1 MVFGFGNA
9 SNAMMGASAGGVGG
23 LSQGSDLEVIQTEG
37 LGFLS
42 IAGDSKVQL
51 TSKWQPAPAPTASLL
66 SIAPRKGLVA
76 AASPDAVHIATTES
90 VRKAFEAPKNGDS
103 DIRPFT
109 PQAKVPLGIRISQL
123 AFTVDEQFLILS
135 AESGGGLA
143 VYNTDTLTKG
153 GTQSAF
159 EIPTNS
165 ESLRALVPNPSPD
178 LSHLVAIVTDKGN
191 LLMANLAEKKLVSGA
206 NGPVLRTQVSC
217 VSWSTKGKQL
227 VAGVADGSIYQMT
240 PEGVEKAHIP
250 KSPSVGDYHVASLA
264 WIENHVFL
272 AVYNQTNGQDP
283 SVFNLITRHQP
294 PGGTP
299 TFTYQKLTD
308 PVEPFVSDKTPHH
321 TILRLKD
328 FPPNLDEL
336 LLVASTA
343 NEGIGLL
350 TRSKTP
356 LTQDKEADKITN
368 VFTTTEFADDSKRAQ
383 LPMGEDLTDTFPIGA
398 TLDLSSK
405 DKVYKPIPT
414 DEIENSPGPLPGL
427 WVLNNEGVLVSWW
440 VVYNE
445 SIRAGTTYPGIVGGS
460 AAQAITSAAPASSGV
475 SAFGSPA
482 PASSGVSAFGTPAL
496 ASPGVSAFGK
506 PSPAP
511 AFGAPS
517 SPAPAFGG
525 ASALGAK
532 SSPWAAAASGTS
544 AAPAFG
550 SSTFGSKPA
559 AAAPAFGAPA
569 FGQPSAPAFG
579 QSSLGLGAAK
589 PSPWA
594 TGSTA
599 SAAPAFGQSGLGS
612 SASTTGKV
620 FGSSVTAPSGGG
632 FASFAGKGGF
642 GSLGGASPGSSIFG
656 SKPTGS
662 APAPE
667 VSMNTTTA
675 FPPPATK
682 TDKPAFGSSPF
693 VLGSTFKADTSAAS
707 SFEPKKPEGS
717 SMFGSGF
724 SSALEAP
731 ASKDEDMDR
740 VTPAPEEK
748 PKSVFG
754 DLGSTTPTST
764 PAPSKFGF
772 QTAGAEAAKTTLFAP
787 KPSAPTSS
795 IFGTPGPASSGLFK
809 PKQETDLFGQP
820 KPAAANPFGAPKP
833 AVANPFGAP
842 KPAVDNPFGAP
853 KIKREESD
861 KENLGAISQA
871 PLPPDAT
878 SKADFSFSSSSS
890 GSNNSQETDAKA
902 PVKAEEAPLPPDF
915 LRPSPPSKE
924 TSKSPGFSES
934 DTGRLPPNLLSSKPK
949 PEVYD
954 AKPPTPAP
962 EEAPLPPDFI
972 GRPATKL
979 SDVPAVPESPDAS
992 ELSEGDAEDQT
1003 HELEE
1008 GEVDDE
1014 EEEYDE
1020 EESEGS
1026 GVDVTK
1032 EFSPTAGGFESHT
1045 PGITPHGS
1053 FDGGMSGS
1061 AFSTISRSE
1070 ANQGRPL
1077 FGEINTRNAPSF
1089 PKPVPTSPRSPS
1101 PMRGPPR
1108 ASLLRPGPP
1117 DTPRSFAP
1125 GVASDLLGRRSAP
1138 PAASPFAAAPAARAR
1153 PQEVDPNIKAQM
1165 KLAAKREEEARQ
1177 ALVDPEDEGIQQLL
1191 RSKIEPT
1198 LQIDEFLAVD
1208 TRLKEVE
1215 KRGENEIPAACEALW
1230 RDINRMI
1237 DRLGLNSRALQ
1248 SFILGHTALRKE
1260 GGRDQDDLEHPD
1272 DWVLVE
1278 AEDLG
1283 KIIDNQLSRR
1293 LEEGRIQEIDRVE
1306 DEISGLMRDLT
1317 KLRVKEEDMRKIIMA
1332 HVDPDQVNVAKSLPL
1347 SAEQAA
1353 QQNELRRSF
1362 AAFSGLLAEAEE
1374 ALTLL
1379 KAKIASAGGAS
1390 GRAPVPTVDAI
1401 LRTINKMTSMA
1412 EKRSGDI
1419 DVLENQ
1425 MRRLR
1430 LGTPARSRE
1439 GSPFVGGPATP
1450 TPNNRRSMLM
1460 SPGGRGESPFAA
1472 SIRMGSVGPGG
1483 VASPRKKLSQFSEEE
1498 KRVLRE
1504 KERRRKNVLG
1514 MLRGSLERKGGNVSR
1529 LRDDE

>member
-1 MVFGFGNA
+1 MAFGFGNA
-9 SNAMMGASAGGVGG
+9 SNPMMGVPSAGGVGG

-42 IAGDSKVQL
+42 LAGDSKVQL

-90 VRKAFEAPKNGDS
+90 VRKAFESPKNGDS
-103 DIRPFT
+103 DVRPFT

-143 VYNTDTLTKG
+143 VYNTDTLTQG

-178 LSHLVAIVTDKGN
+178 LSHFVAIVTDKGN

-206 NGPVLRTQVSC
+206 NGPVLRSQVSC

-299 TFTYQKLTD
+299 TFTYQKITD
-308 PVEPFVSDKTPHH
+308 PVEPFVADKTPHH

-328 FPPNLDEL
+328 FPPNLDEC

-356 LTQDKEADKITN
+356 LTQDKDADKITN

-405 DKVYKPIPT
+405 EKVYKPIPT

-460 AAQAITSAAPASSGV
+460 AAQAITPAAPASSGV

-482 PASSGVSAFGTPAL
+482 VASSGASAFGSPAL
-496 ASPGVSAFGK
+496 ASPGVSAFGE

-511 AFGAPS
+511 AFGTPS
-517 SPAPAFGG
+517 SPAAFGG
-525 ASALGAK
+525 SSALGAK
-532 SSPWAAAASGTS
+532 ASPWATASGTS

-550 SSTFGSKPA
+550 SSAFGSKPA
-559 AAAPAFGAPA
+559 AAVPAFGAPA

-594 TGSTA
+594 TGTTA

-612 SASTTGKV
+612 SAAAAGKV
-620 FGSSVTAPSGGG
+620 FGSGAAPPAGG
-632 FASFAGKGGF
+632 FASFASKGGF
-642 GSLGGASPGSSIFG
+642 GSLGGASSGSSIFG
-656 SKPTGS
+656 SKPAGS

-667 VSMNTTTA
+667 VSMDTPTA
-675 FPPPATK
+675 FPPPAAK
-682 TDKPAFGSSPF
+682 TDRPAFGASPF
-693 VLGSTFKADTSAAS
+693 VLGSTFKADTSSAAS
-707 SFEPKKPEGS
+707 AFETKKPEGS

-772 QTAGAEAAKTTLFAP
+772 QTAGVEAAKMTLFAP
-787 KPSAPTSS
+787 KASAPTSS

-809 PKQETDLFGQP
+809 PKPETDLFGQP
-820 KPAAANPFGAPKP
+820 KPAANPFGAPTP
-833 AVANPFGAP
+833 AAANVFGSP
-842 KPAVDNPFGAP
+842 KPAENPFGAP
-853 KIKREESD
+853 KIKQEESD
-861 KENLGAISQA
+861 KENVKSVPAA

-878 SKADFSFSSSSS
+878 
-890 GSNNSQETDAKA
+890 NTKA

-915 LRPSPPSKE
+915 MKPGLPSKE

-934 DTGRLPPNLLSSKPK
+934 DTGRMPPNLLSSKPK

-954 AKPPTPAP
+954 AKPPIP

-972 GRPATKL
+972 GKPATKL
-979 SDVPAVPESPDAS
+979 PDVPAVPESPDES
-992 ELSEGDAEDQT
+992 ELSECDAEDQT

-1008 GEVDDE
+1008 GEVDEE

-1053 FDGGMSGS
+1053 FDGGMTGS

-1138 PAASPFAAAPAARAR
+1138 PATSPFGSAPASRAR

-1165 KLAAKREEEARQ
+1165 RLAAKREEEAKQ

-1191 RSKIEPT
+1191 RSKIKPT
-1198 LQIDEFLAVD
+1198 LQIDEFLATD
-1208 TRLKEVE
+1208 TRLKEIE

-1248 SFILGHTALRKE
+1248 SFILGHTTLRKE
-1260 GGRDQDDLEHPD
+1260 DGRDQDDLEHPD

-1317 KLRVKEEDMRKIIMA
+1317 KLRAKEEDMRKIIMA

-1362 AAFSGLLAEAEE
+1362 ATFSGLLAEAEE

-1401 LRTINKMTSMA
+1401 LRTIQKMTSMA

-1439 GSPFVGGPATP
+1439 GSPFVGGGGPATP
-1450 TPNNRRSMLM
+1450 TPNNRRSLLM
-1460 SPGGRGESPFAA
+1460 SPGRGESPFGA
-1472 SIRMGSVGPGG
+1472 SVRMGSVGPGG
-1483 VASPRKKLSQFSEEE
+1483 GGGVGPSPRKKLSQFSEEE
-1498 KRVLRE
+1498 KKVLRE
-1504 KERRRKNVLG
+1504 RERRRKNVLG
-1514 MLRGSLERKGGNVSR
+1514 LLRGSLERTGGNVSR

>member
-1 MVFGFGNA
+1 MAFSFGNA

-23 LSQGSDLEVIQTEG
+23 LTQGSDLEVIQTEG

-42 IAGDSKVQL
+42 IAGDAKVQL

-90 VRKAFEAPKNGDS
+90 VRKAFEAPKDGDS
-103 DIRPFT
+103 DVRPFT
-109 PQAKVPLGIRISQL
+109 PQAKVPLPIRISQL

-135 AESGGGLA
+135 AETGGGLA
-143 VYNTDTLTKG
+143 VYNTDALTQG

-178 LSHLVAIVTDKGN
+178 LSHFVAIVTDKGN
-191 LLMANLAEKKLVSGA
+191 LLMANLTEKKLVSGA
-206 NGPVLRTQVSC
+206 NGPILRAQVSC

-227 VAGVADGSIYQMT
+227 VAGMADGSIYQMT

-250 KSPSVGDYHVASLA
+250 KSPNVGEYHVASLA

-294 PGGTP
+294 PGGGTP
-299 TFTYQKLTD
+299 TFTYQKITD
-308 PVEPFVSDKTPHH
+308 PVEPFVADKTPHH

-350 TRSKTP
+350 TRSKVP
-356 LTQDKEADKITN
+356 LAQDQDADKITN

-398 TLDLSSK
+398 TIDLSSK
-405 DKVYKPIPT
+405 DKVFKPIPT

-445 SIRAGTTYPGIVGGS
+445 SIRSGTTYPGIVTGS
-460 AAQAITSAAPASSGV
+460 ATQAITPAATASSGV

-482 PASSGVSAFGTPAL
+482 L
-496 ASPGVSAFGK
+496 ASPGVGAFGK
-506 PSPAP
+506 PAVTAP
-511 AFGAPS
+511 AFGATS
-517 SPAPAFGG
+517 SPASAFGG
-525 ASALGAK
+525 SSALGAK
-532 SSPWAAAASGTS
+532 PSPWAAGSAASASPT
-544 AAPAFG
+544 FG
-550 SSTFGSKPA
+550 QSSFGSKPA
-559 AAAPAFGAPA
+559 AAAPSFGAPT
-569 FGQPSAPAFG
+569 FGQPAAPAAFG
-579 QSSLGLGAAK
+579 QSSLLGMGAAK

-594 TGSTA
+594 TGTTA
-599 SAAPAFGQSGLGS
+599 SAAPAFGQTGLGS
-612 SASTTGKV
+612 SGSTAGKV
-620 FGSSVTAPSGGG
+620 FGGGAAPSGGG
-632 FASFAGKGGF
+632 FASFASKGGF
-642 GSLGGASPGSSIFG
+642 GSLGGASSGSSIFA
-656 SKPTGS
+656 SKPA

-667 VSMNTTTA
+667 VSMDTPTA
-675 FPPPATK
+675 FPPPAVK

-693 VLGSTFKADTSAAS
+693 VLGSTFKADTSSAAS
-707 SFEPKKPEGS
+707 DFETKKPEVG

-809 PKQETDLFGQP
+809 PKPETDLFGQP
-820 KPAAANPFGAPKP
+820 KPAAKPFGAPKP

-842 KPAVDNPFGAP
+842 KPADNPFASP
-853 KIKREESD
+853 RIKQEED
-861 KENLGAISQA
+861 GKENLSSVPAV

-878 SKADFSFSSSSS
+878 SKADFSFSSLSS
-890 GSNNSQETDAKA
+890 GSHNSQEADTKA
-902 PVKAEEAPLPPDF
+902 PVEADEAPLPPDF
-915 LRPSPPSKE
+915 LKPSPSSKE

-934 DTGRLPPNLLSSKPK
+934 DSGRLPPNLLSNKPK

-954 AKPPTPAP
+954 AKPPTP
-962 EEAPLPPDFI
+962 EEAPLPPDFL
-972 GRPATKL
+972 GKPATKL
-979 SDVPAVPESPDAS
+979 LDVPAVPDSPEESEESDGDVEDHTQ
-992 ELSEGDAEDQT
+992 ELG
-1003 HELEE
+1003 E
-1008 GEVDDE
+1008 GEIDE
-1014 EEEYDE
+1014 DEEEYDEE

-1053 FDGGMSGS
+1053 FDGGMTGS

-1077 FGEINTRNAPSF
+1077 FGEINSKNAPLF

-1117 DTPRSFAP
+1117 DTPRAIAP

-1138 PAASPFAAAPAARAR
+1138 PAASPFSAAPERR
-1153 PQEVDPNIKAQM
+1153 WKPDVDPNIKAQM
-1165 KLAAKREEEARQ
+1165 ELAAKREEEAKQ
-1177 ALVDPEDEGIQQLL
+1177 ALVDPEDEGVQQLL
-1191 RSKIEPT
+1191 HAPIEPT
-1198 LQIDEFLAVD
+1198 LQIDEFLAAD
-1208 TRLKEVE
+1208 KRPFPKEWE
-1215 KRGENEIPAACEALW
+1215 NRGQKRGENEIPIACEALW
-1230 RDINRMI
+1230 GDINRMI
-1237 DRLGLNSRALQ
+1237 DRLGLNSRSLQ
-1248 SFILGHTALRKE
+1248 SFILGHTTFRKE
-1260 GGRDQDDLEHPD
+1260 DGRDQDDLENPD
-1272 DWVLVE
+1272 EWVLVE
-1278 AEDLG
+1278 AGDLG
-1283 KIIDNQLSRR
+1283 RIIDNQLSRR
-1293 LEEGRIQEIDRVE
+1293 LEDGRIQEIDRVE

-1317 KLRVKEEDMRKIIMA
+1317 KLRAKEEDMRRIIMA
-1332 HVDPDQVNVAKSLPL
+1332 HVDPDQINVAKSLPL

-1362 AAFSGLLAEAEE
+1362 ATFSGLLAEAEE
-1374 ALTLL
+1374 ALTVL
-1379 KAKIASAGGAS
+1379 KAKLASAGGGS
-1390 GRAPVPTVDAI
+1390 GRGGGQPVPTVDAI
-1401 LRTINKMTSMA
+1401 LRTIQKMTAMA
-1412 EKRSGDI
+1412 EKRSGDV

-1430 LGTPARSRE
+1430 LGGTPARSRE
-1439 GSPFVGGPATP
+1439 GSPFVTGGGPVTP
-1450 TPNNRRSMLM
+1450 TPNNRRSLLM
-1460 SPGGRGESPFAA
+1460 SPGGRGESSPFAA
-1472 SIRMGSVGPGG
+1472 SRMGSVGPGG
-1483 VASPRKKLSQFSEEE
+1483 GNGVGTPRKKLSQFSEEE

-1504 KERRRKNVLG
+1504 RERKRKNVLG
-1514 MLRGSLERKGGNVSR
+1514 LLRGSLERSGGNVSR

>member
-1 MVFGFGNA
+1 MAFSFGNA

-23 LSQGSDLEVIQTEG
+23 LTQGSDLEVIQTEG

-42 IAGDSKVQL
+42 IAGDAKVQL
-51 TSKWQPAPAPTASLL
+51 TSKWQPPPAPTASLL

-76 AASPDAVHIATTES
+76 AASPDAVHIATTGS
-90 VRKAFEAPKNGDS
+90 VRKAFEAPKDGENDV
-103 DIRPFT
+103 RPFT
-109 PQAKVPLGIRISQL
+109 PQAKVPLPIRISQL

-135 AESGGGLA
+135 AETGGGLA
-143 VYNTDTLTKG
+143 VYNTDALTQG

-178 LSHLVAIVTDKGN
+178 FSNLVAIVTDKGN
-191 LLMANLAEKKLVSGA
+191 LLMANLAEKKLVNGA
-206 NGPVLRTQVSC
+206 TGPVLRTQVTC

-227 VAGVADGSIYQMT
+227 VAGMADGSIYQMT

-299 TFTYQKLTD
+299 TFTYQKITD
-308 PVEPFVSDKTPHH
+308 PVEPFGSDKTPHH

-350 TRSKTP
+350 TRSKAP
-356 LTQDKEADKITN
+356 LAQDKDVDKITN

-383 LPMGEDLTDTFPIGA
+383 LPMGEDLTDTSPIGA
-398 TLDLSSK
+398 AIDLSSK
-405 DKVYKPIPT
+405 DKVFKPIPT
-414 DEIENSPGPLPGL
+414 DEIEHSPGPLPGL

-445 SIRAGTTYPGIVGGS
+445 SIRGGTTYPGIVAGS
-460 AAQAITSAAPASSGV
+460 AAQAITPAAPASSGI
-475 SAFGSPA
+475 SAFGSP
-482 PASSGVSAFGTPAL
+482 SL
-496 ASPGVSAFGK
+496 ASPGVGAFGK
-506 PSPAP
+506 PSPTAP

-525 ASALGAK
+525 SSALGAK
-532 SSPWAAAASGTS
+532 PSPWAAASGTS

-559 AAAPAFGAPA
+559 AAAPAFGAPT
-569 FGQPSAPAFG
+569 FGQPAAPAFG
-579 QSSLGLGAAK
+579 QSSLLGMGAAK

-599 SAAPAFGQSGLGS
+599 SAAPAFGQSGLGGS
-612 SASTTGKV
+612 STSPGKV
-620 FGSSVTAPSGGG
+620 FGGGAAPSGGG

-642 GSLGGASPGSSIFG
+642 GSLGGASSGSSIFG
-656 SKPTGS
+656 SKPAGS
-662 APAPE
+662 APE
-667 VSMNTTTA
+667 VSMDTQTA
-675 FPPPATK
+675 FPPPAAK
-682 TDKPAFGSSPF
+682 TDKPAFGSSSF
-693 VLGSTFKADTSAAS
+693 VLGSTFKADPSSAAS
-707 SFEPKKPEGS
+707 TFETKKPEGS

-724 SSALEAP
+724 TSALEAP

-748 PKSVFG
+748 PKSVFSN
-754 DLGSTTPTST
+754 LGSTTPTST

-795 IFGTPGPASSGLFK
+795 IFGTPGAASSGLFK
-809 PKQETDLFGQP
+809 PKPETDLFGQP
-820 KPAAANPFGAPKP
+820 NPAANPFGAPQPAAANPFGAPKP
-833 AVANPFGAP
+833 
-842 KPAVDNPFGAP
+842 VDNPFGAP
-853 KIKREESD
+853 KIKQEESD
-861 KENLGAISQA
+861 KEDLRSIPAA

-890 GSNNSQETDAKA
+890 GSNNSQEADTKA

-915 LRPSPPSKE
+915 LKPSPPSKE

-934 DTGRLPPNLLSSKPK
+934 DTGRLPPNLLSNKPKPK

-954 AKPPTPAP
+954 AKPPTP

-972 GRPATKL
+972 GKPATKL
-979 SDVPAVPESPDAS
+979 PGVPAVPESPEESPAQS
-992 ELSEGDAEDQT
+992 EVSDGEDHT

-1008 GEVDDE
+1008 GEIEDE

-1020 EESEGS
+1020 EGSEGGTEGS

-1053 FDGGMSGS
+1053 FDGGMTGS
-1061 AFSTISRSE
+1061 AFSRISQSE

-1077 FGEINTRNAPSF
+1077 FGEINSRNAPSLF

-1138 PAASPFAAAPAARAR
+1138 PQASPFSAAPASRLR
-1153 PQEVDPNIKAQM
+1153 PQDVDPNIKAQI
-1165 KLAAKREEEARQ
+1165 KLAAKREEEAKQ
-1177 ALVDPEDEGIQQLL
+1177 ALVDPEDEGVQQLL
-1191 RSKIEPT
+1191 RSRIEPT

-1237 DRLGLNSRALQ
+1237 DRLGLNSRSLQ
-1248 SFILGHTALRKE
+1248 SFILGHTTLRKE
-1260 GGRDQDDLEHPD
+1260 DGRDQDDLENPD

-1317 KLRVKEEDMRKIIMA
+1317 KLRAKEEDMRKIIMA
-1332 HVDPDQVNVAKSLPL
+1332 HVDPDQASVAKSLPL

-1362 AAFSGLLAEAEE
+1362 ATFSGLLAEAEE

-1390 GRAPVPTVDAI
+1390 GRAPVPTVEAI
-1401 LRTINKMTSMA
+1401 IRTINKMTSMA

-1439 GSPFVGGPATP
+1439 GSPFVGVGPATP
-1450 TPNNRRSMLM
+1450 TPSNRRSLLM
-1460 SPGGRGESPFAA
+1460 SPGGRGESSPFAV
-1472 SIRMGSVGPGG
+1472 SRMGSVGPGG
-1483 VASPRKKLSQFSEEE
+1483 GGGVGSPRKKLSQFSEEE

-1504 KERRRKNVLG
+1504 RERKRRNVLG
-1514 MLRGSLERKGGNVSR
+1514 LLRGSLERSGGNVSR

>member
-1 MVFGFGNA
+1 MAFSFGNA
-9 SNAMMGASAGGVGG
+9 NNTMMGASAGGVGG
-23 LSQGSDLEVIQTEG
+23 LTQGSDLEVIQTEG

-42 IAGDSKVQL
+42 IAGDAKVQL
-51 TSKWQPAPAPTASLL
+51 TSKWQPPPAPTASLL

-90 VRKAFEAPKNGDS
+90 VRKAFEAPKDGDS
-103 DIRPFT
+103 DVRPFT
-109 PQAKVPLGIRISQL
+109 PQVKVPLPIRISQL

-135 AESGGGLA
+135 AETGGGLA
-143 VYNTDTLTKG
+143 VYNTDALTQG

-178 LSHLVAIVTDKGN
+178 LSHFVAIVTDKGN

-283 SVFNLITRHQP
+283 SVFNLITRNQP
-294 PGGTP
+294 PGGGTP

-356 LTQDKEADKITN
+356 LTQDKDVDKITN

-398 TLDLSSK
+398 TIDLSSK
-405 DKVYKPIPT
+405 DKVFKPIPT
-414 DEIENSPGPLPGL
+414 DEIEHSPGPLPGL

-445 SIRAGTTYPGIVGGS
+445 SIRGGTTYPGIVTGS
-460 AAQAITSAAPASSGV
+460 AAQAITPAGVASSGI

-482 PASSGVSAFGTPAL
+482 LT
-496 ASPGVSAFGK
+496 SPGVSAFGK
-506 PSPAP
+506 PSPAAP

-525 ASALGAK
+525 SSALGAK
-532 SSPWAAAASGTS
+532 PSPWTAASGTS

-569 FGQPSAPAFG
+569 FGQPAAPAFG
-579 QSSLGLGAAK
+579 QASLVGMGASK
-589 PSPWA
+589 PSLWA
-594 TGSTA
+594 TGTAA
-599 SAAPAFGQSGLGS
+599 SAVPAFGQSGLGS
-612 SASTTGKV
+612 SGSTPGKV
-620 FGSSVTAPSGGG
+620 FGSGAAPSGGG
-632 FASFAGKGGF
+632 FASFASKGGF
-642 GSLGGASPGSSIFG
+642 GSLGGASSGSSIFG
-656 SKPTGS
+656 SKPAGS
-662 APAPE
+662 APE
-667 VSMNTTTA
+667 VSMDTPTA
-675 FPPPATK
+675 FPPPAVK

-693 VLGSTFKADTSAAS
+693 VLGSTFKADTSGAVSA
-707 SFEPKKPEGS
+707 FETKKPEGS

-748 PKSVFG
+748 LKSVLG

-764 PAPSKFGF
+764 PAPSKFGY
-772 QTAGAEAAKTTLFAP
+772 QPAGAEAAKTTLFAP

-795 IFGTPGPASSGLFK
+795 IFGTPGPASSGLFNPK
-809 PKQETDLFGQP
+809 PETDLFGQP
-820 KPAAANPFGAPKP
+820 KPATESFGAPKP
-833 AVANPFGAP
+833 VANPFGAP
-842 KPAVDNPFGAP
+842 KPVDNPFGAP
-853 KIKREESD
+853 KIKQEETN
-861 KENLGAISQA
+861 KENLRSVLAP

-890 GSNNSQETDAKA
+890 GSNNSQEADTKA
-902 PVKAEEAPLPPDF
+902 PVKTEEAPLPPDF
-915 LRPSPPSKE
+915 SKPSPPSKE

-934 DTGRLPPNLLSSKPK
+934 DNGRLPPNLLSGKPK

-954 AKPPTPAP
+954 AKPPTP

-972 GRPATKL
+972 GKPATKL
-979 SDVPAVPESPDAS
+979 SDVPAVPESPEES
-992 ELSEGDAEDQT
+992 EVSDGDAEDQT

-1008 GEVDDE
+1008 DEIEDE

-1053 FDGGMSGS
+1053 FDGGMTGS

-1070 ANQGRPL
+1070 ANQGRTL
-1077 FGEINTRNAPSF
+1077 FGEINSRNAPSLF

-1125 GVASDLLGRRSAP
+1125 GVALDLLGRRSAP
-1138 PAASPFAAAPAARAR
+1138 PVASPFSAAPTGRLR
-1153 PQEVDPNIKAQM
+1153 PQDVDPNIKAQL
-1165 KLAAKREEEARQ
+1165 KLAAKREEEAKQ

-1191 RSKIEPT
+1191 RSRIEPT

-1237 DRLGLNSRALQ
+1237 DRLGLNSRSLQ
-1248 SFILGHTALRKE
+1248 SFILGQTTFRKE
-1260 GGRDQDDLEHPD
+1260 EGRDQDDLENPD

-1283 KIIDNQLSRR
+1283 KIIDSQLSRR

-1317 KLRVKEEDMRKIIMA
+1317 KLRAKEEDMRKIIMA
-1332 HVDPDQVNVAKSLPL
+1332 NVDPDQINVAKSLPL

-1362 AAFSGLLAEAEE
+1362 ATFSGLLAEAEE

-1379 KAKIASAGGAS
+1379 KAKIASAGGAL

-1401 LRTINKMTSMA
+1401 IRTINKMTSMA

-1430 LGTPARSRE
+1430 LGTPAARSRE

-1450 TPNNRRSMLM
+1450 TPNNRRSLLM
-1460 SPGGRGESPFAA
+1460 SPGVVGRGESPFAA
-1472 SIRMGSVGPGG
+1472 LRIGSVGPGG
-1483 VASPRKKLSQFSEEE
+1483 GVVGSSSPRKKLSQFSEEE

-1504 KERRRKNVLG
+1504 KERKRRNVLG
-1514 MLRGSLERKGGNVSR
+1514 LLRGSLERSGGNVSR